1 MGDCGGSDED
11 KETMQSEG
19 ICSQMRLE
27 LFGIFKGDKEEIR
40 VRVKGI
46 CIHFMLKCPC
56 VGTSLVVQWL
66 RLHLSMQGTW
76 VRFLIREIR
85 FHMPGGRAK

>member
-27 LFGIFKGDKEEIR
+27 LFGIFKGDKEEI
-40 VRVKGI
+40 KAPSI
-46 CIHFMLKCPC
+46 FQEKL
-56 VGTSLVVQWL
+56 
-66 RLHLSMQGTW
+66 
-76 VRFLIREIR
+76 
-85 FHMPGGRAK
+85 

>member
-27 LFGIFKGDKEEIR
+27 LFGIFKGNKEEIR

-46 CIHFMLKCPC
+46 CIHFILKCP
-56 VGTSLVVQWL
+56 
-66 RLHLSMQGTW
+66 
-76 VRFLIREIR
+76 
-85 FHMPGGRAK
+85 